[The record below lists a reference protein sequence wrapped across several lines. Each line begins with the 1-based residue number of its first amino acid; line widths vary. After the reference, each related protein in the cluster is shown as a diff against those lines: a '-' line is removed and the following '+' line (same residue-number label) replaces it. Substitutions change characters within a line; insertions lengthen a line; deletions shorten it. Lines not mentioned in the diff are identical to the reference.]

1 MKDVSLSKN
10 FKLSEFTKSDV
21 TDYALALLKLL
32 ASQLQIVRNRLQSY
46 AVDKKK
52 PVSISVHS
60 GVRSEEDYKR
70 LIKNGYNPSKTSDHF
85 CGYQLLS
92 KPTLGAADIKVNNC
106 SLSLQEIANML
117 IEMND
122 KGELDAGQIIFE
134 YNPKTK
140 SSWIH
145 FGNDWWRIF
154 DANFIFDNNLFK
166 SRKKYLMSLDNGKT
180 YQTFNLNKINKA
192 LG

>member
-10 FKLSEFTKSDV
+10 FKLSEFVKTDV
-21 TDYALALLKLL
+21 TDYTLALLKLL
-32 ASQLQIVRNRLQSY
+32 ASQLQVVRNKLQDY

-52 PVSISVHS
+52 AVSISINS
-60 GVRSEEDYKR
+60 GIRTEEDCKR

-92 KPTLGAADIKVNNC
+92 KPTLGAADIKVYNC
-106 SLSLQEIANML
+106 SLKLQEIANMM
-117 IEMND
+117 IEMNKTGD
-122 KGELDAGQIIFE
+122 LDVGQVIFE

-145 FGNDWWRIF
+145 VGNDWWRIF
-154 DANFIFDNNLFK
+154 EASFIADNKLFET
-166 SRKKYLMSLDNGKT
+166 RKKYLMSLDNGKT
-180 YQTFNLNKINKA
+180 YQTFNLDKINKA

>member
-10 FKLSEFTKSDV
+10 FKLSEFTKNDV
-21 TDYALALLKLL
+21 TDYTLSLLKLL
-32 ASQLQIVRNRLQSY
+32 ASQLQVVRNKLQDY

-52 PVSISVHS
+52 AVSISVNS
-60 GVRSEEDYKR
+60 GVRTEEDYKR

-85 CGYQLLS
+85 CGYQLSS
-92 KPTLGAADIKVNNC
+92 KPTLGAADIKVFNC
-106 SLSLQEIANML
+106 SLKLQEIANMM
-117 IEMND
+117 IEMNKTGD
-122 KGELDAGQIIFE
+122 LVVGQIIFE

-145 FGNDWWRIF
+145 VGNDWKHIF
-154 DANFIFDNNLFK
+154 EASFIADNKLFK
-166 SRKKYLMSLDNGKT
+166 TRKKYLMSLDNGKT

-192 LG
+192 LR

>member
-10 FKLSEFTKSDV
+10 FKLSEFTKNDV

-32 ASQLQIVRNRLQSY
+32 ASQLQIVRNKLQSY

-52 PVSISVHS
+52 PVSISIHS

-106 SLSLQEIANML
+106 SLTLQEIANML

>member
-10 FKLSEFTKSDV
+10 FKLSEFTKNDV

-52 PVSISVHS
+52 PVSISIHS

>member
-10 FKLSEFTKSDV
+10 FKLSEFTKNDV

-32 ASQLQIVRNRLQSY
+32 ASQLQIVRNKLQSY

-52 PVSISVHS
+52 SVSISINS
-60 GVRSEEDYKR
+60 GVRSEEDYQR

-85 CGYQLLS
+85 CGYQLS
-92 KPTLGAADIKVNNC
+92 SNPTLGAADIRINNC

-117 IEMND
+117 IEMNE
-122 KGELDAGQIIFE
+122 KGELDIGQIIFE

-145 FGNDWWRIF
+145 IGNDWWRIF
-154 DANFIFDNNLFK
+154 DADFISNNNLFK

-180 YQTFNLNKINKA
+180 YQTFNLKNINKA

>member
-32 ASQLQIVRNRLQSY
+32 ASQLQIVRNKLQSY
-46 AVDKKK
+46 AIDKKK
-52 PVSISVHS
+52 PVSISIHS

-106 SLSLQEIANML
+106 SLTLQEIANML

>member
-10 FKLSEFTKSDV
+10 FKLSEFVKTDV
-21 TDYALALLKLL
+21 SEYTLALLKLL
-32 ASQLQIVRNRLQSY
+32 ASQLQIVRNKLQAY

-52 PVSISVHS
+52 AVSISINS
-60 GVRSEEDYKR
+60 GVRTDEDYKR
-70 LIKNGYNPSKTSDHF
+70 LVKSGYNPSKTSDHF

-92 KPTLGAADIKVNNC
+92 KPTLGAADIKVSNC
-106 SLSLQEIANML
+106 SLKLQEIANIL
-117 IEMND
+117 IEMNQ
-122 KGELDAGQIIFE
+122 KGELDVGQIIFE

-145 FGNDWWRIF
+145 IGNDWWCIF
-154 DANFIFDNNLFK
+154 EAHFIADNKLFET
-166 SRKKYLMSLDNGKT
+166 RKKYLMSLDNGKT
-180 YQTFNLNKINKA
+180 YQNFNLAKINKT

>member
-1 MKDVSLSKN
+1 MKNVSLSKN
-10 FKLSEFTKSDV
+10 FKLSEFVNHDV

-32 ASQLQIVRNRLQSY
+32 ASQLQIVRNKLQDY
-46 AVDKKK
+46 AVDKRKA
-52 PVSISVHS
+52 VTININS
-60 GVRSEEDYKR
+60 GVRTEEDYKR

-92 KPTLGAADIKVNNC
+92 KPTLGAADIKVTNC
-106 SLSLQEIANML
+106 SLSLQEIANMM
-117 IEMND
+117 IEMNK
-122 KGELDAGQIIFE
+122 KGELSVGQVIFE

-145 FGNDWWRIF
+145 VGNDWWNIF
-154 DANFIFDNNLFK
+154 ETSFIADNNLF
-166 SRKKYLMSLDNGKT
+166 STRKKFLMSLDNGKT
-180 YQTFNLNKINKA
+180 YQTFNLAKINKA

>member
-1 MKDVSLSKN
+1 M
-10 FKLSEFTKSDV
+10 
-21 TDYALALLKLL
+21 
-32 ASQLQIVRNRLQSY
+32 
-46 AVDKKK
+46 
-52 PVSISVHS
+52 
-60 GVRSEEDYKR
+60 
-70 LIKNGYNPSKTSDHF
+70 
-85 CGYQLLS
+85 
-92 KPTLGAADIKVNNC
+92 
-106 SLSLQEIANML
+106 

-145 FGNDWWRIF
+145 FGNDWWRVF

>member
-32 ASQLQIVRNRLQSY
+32 ASQLQIVRNKLQSY

-52 PVSISVHS
+52 PVSISIHS

-106 SLSLQEIANML
+106 SLTLQEIANML

-154 DANFIFDNNLFK
+154 DANFIFDNSLFK

>member
-52 PVSISVHS
+52 PVSISIHS

>member
-10 FKLSEFTKSDV
+10 FKLSEFVKTDV
-21 TDYALALLKLL
+21 TDYTLALLKLL
-32 ASQLQIVRNRLQSY
+32 ASQLQIVRNKLQDY

-52 PVSISVHS
+52 AVSISINS
-60 GVRSEEDYKR
+60 GVRTEEDYKR

-92 KPTLGAADIKVNNC
+92 KPTLGAADIKVSNC
-106 SLSLQEIANML
+106 SLKLQEIANMM
-117 IEMND
+117 IEMNKTGD
-122 KGELDAGQIIFE
+122 LDVGQVIFE

-145 FGNDWWRIF
+145 VGNDWWRIF
-154 DANFIFDNNLFK
+154 EASFIADNKLFET
-166 SRKKYLMSLDNGKT
+166 RKKYLMSLDNGKT
-180 YQTFNLNKINKA
+180 YQTFNLDKINKA
-192 LG
+192 VG

>member
-10 FKLSEFTKSDV
+10 FKLSEFTKNDV

>member
-10 FKLSEFTKSDV
+10 FKLSEFTKNDV

-32 ASQLQIVRNRLQSY
+32 ASQLQIVRNKLQSY

-52 PVSISVHS
+52 PVSISIHS

-70 LIKNGYNPSKTSDHF
+70 LVKNGYNPSKTSDHF

-106 SLSLQEIANML
+106 SLTLQEIANML